1 MNIRILLLFLILFPG
16 VAVGSFTNSGSMR
29 VDTELSIGFPSV
41 QNTGEMVA
49 KVGNFAGVQEWYD
62 DGTLSFEKV
71 LIDPEAFFAFDKNR
85 ALTVENSQARI
96 LVKPEQNS
104 LCTMHF
110 SHSHGASIQAVLSH
124 QDGCVHLGVTDPEV
138 TVTITV
144 PLASTLTI
152 NAPSQ
157 TITLHPELAGSAA
170 VLYHPDAQSLSD
182 ITTREK
188 KQKPSPKKA
197 SQKKRL
203 QLERVR
209 RSFHQE
215 KDFEKE
221 ASEEKESRGKEKE
234 AS

>member
-1 MNIRILLLFLILFPG
+1 
-16 VAVGSFTNSGSMR
+16 MR

-157 TITLHPELAGSAA
+157 TITLHPELAGCSCLISSGRSKP
-170 VLYHPDAQSLSD
+170 VRYHNS
-182 ITTREK
+182 REETETFTK
-188 KQKPSPKKA
+188 RKLLR
-197 SQKKRL
+197 KKRL

-215 KDFEKE
+215 KDFEKKPLKKKKVVVKKR
-221 ASEEKESRGKEKE
+221 SLLRKRK
-234 AS
+234 